1 MIAREKARGLLESAG
16 LRPHDAVVKAVAA
29 LESAADQEALVQTL
43 AVSGLGLRTRSRDP
57 LGELPV
63 EKLERPNGAAFAQL
77 VRA

>member
-1 MIAREKARGLLESAG
+1 MAWPSWQRDDK
-16 LRPHDAVVKAVAA
+16 
-29 LESAADQEALVQTL
+29 SAAQRAPAL